1 MGIENVTNIELSFG
15 IASGADVT
23 MLKLAGAYG
32 VFGTQGVYFGQNVG
46 DDFVPVSVL
55 KIETADHA
63 SLLDW
68 TLPQT
73 KPVLTPALAYLMT
86 NVLSDESPGRLSA
99 LEIGRPAGV
108 KVGQTTDGRDA
119 WVVGFTPSHVV
130 VTWTGVHGDSS
141 PFRGD
146 RGG

>member
-1 MGIENVTNIELSFG
+1 MLNSRAVQRVWHAGLVLWQNI
-15 IASGADVT
+15 
-23 MLKLAGAYG
+23 
-32 VFGTQGVYFGQNVG
+32 G

-55 KIETADHA
+55 KMKPPTMA

-99 LEIGRPAGV
+99 LE
-108 KVGQTTDGRDA
+108 
-119 WVVGFTPSHVV
+119 
-130 VTWTGVHGDSS
+130 TGDPLV
-141 PFRGD
+141 
-146 RGG
+146 